1 MFNCHRAQSAIDSG
15 ALTTGKLNFGLYPRN
30 DTLLKYRVPVLSY
43 IIIAAV
49 AYFLGSIPTG
59 FLVAKAKGI
68 DIRKVGS
75 GNIGATNAFRVL
87 GKTAG
92 TFVLIADGLK
102 GYVAA
107 AWLCNLMSN
116 WLNIPAADASTLRI
130 IAGICAVLGHNFTC
144 WLNFKGGK
152 GIATTAGVYFALAPL
167 AVGIAI
173 ATWIIFT
180 FASRYVS
187 VGSIAAA
194 VALAAAVWFTQHNLL
209 LGIVTTALSA
219 LAILKHKKNI
229 QRLMNGTEN
238 RIGKKAAATEAA
250 K

>member
-1 MFNCHRAQSAIDSG
+1 
-15 ALTTGKLNFGLYPRN
+15 
-30 DTLLKYRVPVLSY
+30 VPVLSY
-43 IIIAAV
+43 IIIAVA

-59 FLVAKAKGI
+59 FVVAKAKGI

-75 GNIGATNAFRVL
+75 GNIGATNAFRIL
-87 GKTAG
+87 GKPAG
-92 TFVLIADGLK
+92 TFVLIVDGLK
-102 GYVAA
+102 GYAAA
-107 AWLCNLMSN
+107 AWLSGLFSH
-116 WLNIPAADASTLRI
+116 WLNIPADHAKTLQI
-130 IAGICAVLGHNFTC
+130 LAGICAVLGHNFTC

-173 ATWIIFT
+173 ATWTIFT
-180 FASRYVS
+180 LASRYVS

-194 VALAAAVWFTQHNLL
+194 VALSAAVWLTQSDLL

-219 LAILKHKKNI
+219 LAIFKHRKNI

-238 RIGKKAAATEAA
+238 RIGKKASVMEAA